1 MKKINKNKEQKKYAN
16 LSLILNDKSDYLKNL
31 ERKRNDGIKIIKSQK
46 ARILI
51 EDIFK
56 LNKFTRN
63 YSCFPFNS
71 CKDNDIMPLNKNL
84 SEFINYPFKPKIIK
98 DYTNKKYNNVEI
110 EKPEKSEKPVIDNY
124 IQIPKNIYSIKHINN
139 YRNNRNKLLAKAGK
153 DVFSNNY
160 NNISYDKKKFRKKY
174 Y

>member
-1 MKKINKNKEQKKYAN
+1 MKKLYKNKEQKKYVN
-16 LSLILNDKSDYLKNL
+16 LSLILNDKSEYLKNL
-31 ERKRNDGIKIIKSQK
+31 EKKRNDGIKIIKSQK
-46 ARILI
+46 AKILI

-71 CKDNDIMPLNKNL
+71 CKDNEFMPLNKNI
-84 SEFINYPFKPKIIK
+84 SELINYPFKPKIIE

-110 EKPEKSEKPVIDNY
+110 EKPAIDNY
-124 IQIPKNIYSIKHINN
+124 SQIPKNIYSIKHINN
-139 YRNNRNKLLAKAGK
+139 YKNNRNKLLSKAGK
-153 DVFSNNY
+153 EIFAKNY
-160 NNISYDKKKFRKKY
+160 NNISYDKKKSRKKY